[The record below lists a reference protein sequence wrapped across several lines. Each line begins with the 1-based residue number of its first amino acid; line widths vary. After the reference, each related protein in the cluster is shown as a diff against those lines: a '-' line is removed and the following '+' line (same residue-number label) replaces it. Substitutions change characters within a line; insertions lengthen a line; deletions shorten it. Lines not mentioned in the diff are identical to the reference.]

1 MNGAGGRA
9 EAAADRG
16 TQLSTDLI
24 FVAEVGRAVFSHLL
38 LPRYVMPTWSSDQQ
52 PEDGSPVAS
61 CAART
66 RRRRASG
73 PGRPGARAHRYWG
86 LRAVRRA
93 PVLAAAHEAMAAASL
108 CRLDTCVVLHVPR
121 WYSGLRRWRSP
132 LRRHSGAAAL
142 SLRRP
147 DEPSLGRSFLRSPAF
162 SPPHTSGSPGHPE
175 LRCGALPS

>member
-16 TQLSTDLI
+16 TQVSTDLI

-73 PGRPGARAHRYWG
+73 PGRPGASPPLLG
-86 LRAVRRA
+86 A
-93 PVLAAAHEAMAAASL
+93 PGSASGARPR
-108 CRLDTCVVLHVPR
+108 CRTRGDG
-121 WYSGLRRWRSP
+121 SGLALP
-132 LRRHSGAAAL
+132 SGH
-142 SLRRP
+142 
-147 DEPSLGRSFLRSPAF
+147 LRSPARPAMVLR
-162 SPPHTSGSPGHPE
+162 PPTVAVPTQATFW
-175 LRCGALPS
+175 CGCLESEEARRAVVREEFPQKPSLFTTTHIGISWAPRVTLWRPA